1 MTVLIV
7 GRTGSGKDYL
17 ANKLCETYDLKILKS
32 YTTRPKRTENED
44 THIFINILD
53 SIMYERDK
61 VAKTII
67 NGYEYFA
74 TKQQV
79 EECDVYLIDPNGI
92 DVLLENMSDSEFVII
107 YASALDSMRLDK
119 AVSRI
124 STDNVYEIVDVVNKR
139 NLSENAQFAL
149 FEQTVLNN
157 LKMDISTKLLY
168 TDTLPENY
176 SNVKRVYLYPNS
188 YNEDYCNQWID
199 LFYGTEGDNNVML

>member
-1 MTVLIV
+1 MTILIV

-17 ANKLCETYDLKILKS
+17 ANQLCNTFNLVQLKS
-32 YTTRPKRTENED
+32 FTTRPKRTDDED
-44 THIFINILD
+44 THIFITESESKN
-53 SIMYERDK
+53 YEDR
-61 VAKTII
+61 VAETVI

-74 TKQQV
+74 TRHQV
-79 EECDVYLIDPNGI
+79 YTSDIYLIDPNGI
-92 DVLLENMSDSEFVII
+92 KTLLQNMPDSEFVII

-119 AVSRI
+119 AVNRV
-124 STDNVYEIVDVVNKR
+124 STDNVCEIVDVVNKR

-199 LFYGTEGDNNVML
+199 LFYDTEGDNNAML